1 MKALVAIKRVADP
14 SLAVRVQSDQRDV
27 DLSDAKM
34 VLNPYCEIALEEAIQ
49 HKEAGEISEIVAVS
63 VGTLSC
69 QEQLRTALALG
80 ADRAIHIES
89 EDHLDPLV
97 IAKLLVKVVEREQ
110 PQVIFTGK
118 QSVDSDNNQTGQM
131 LAGLLGIA
139 QGTFASKIEFESD
152 AALVTREVDHGQQV
166 IRISLPAVLTADLPL
181 NKPRHASLPN
191 VMKARRKPIESIA
204 AECFNVAMHR
214 RTHLIKVESLNG
226 HRAGIRVE
234 NVDEL
239 VSKLKHEARVI

>member
-14 SLAVRVQSDQRDV
+14 SLAVRVLSDQRDV

-49 HKEAGEISEIVAVS
+49 HKEAGVISEIVAVS
-63 VGTLSC
+63 VGTLPC

-89 EDHLDPLV
+89 EDHLEPLI
-97 IAKLLVKVVEREQ
+97 IAKLLAKIVEKEQ
-110 PQVIFTGK
+110 PQVVFTGK

-139 QGTFASKIEFESD
+139 QGTFASKIELESNS
-152 AALVTREVDHGQQV
+152 ALVTREVDHGQQV
-166 IRISLPAVLTADLPL
+166 VRLTLPAVLTADLPL

-204 AECFNVAMHR
+204 AESLNVAMHR
-214 RTHLIKVESLNG
+214 RTRLINVASLSG
-226 HRAGIRVE
+226 QRAGIRVE